1 MGQKGAGGTEKEKR
15 TRTESVSFRIERS
28 TLEDLRKESK
38 QKIESLNVLVNQL
51 TND

>member
-28 TLEDLRKESK
+28 VLDELRNESIQKKEKVSMF
-38 QKIESLNVLVNQL
+38 
-51 TND
+51 

>member
-1 MGQKGAGGTEKEKR
+1 MGQKGAGSTEKEKR

-28 TLEDLRKESK
+28 TLEDLRKESE

-51 TND
+51 TNV